1 MNQVDIL
8 WIGGGSLGLLY
19 AAKCTLA
26 GAGGHGLLV
35 RTKDQVH
42 RVMAQGLELM
52 EQDRRFT
59 AFLPCTDQ
67 AIEIEGCEWIALM
80 VKQAHLAEE
89 HFLEQVRLLST
100 RFPQANWAC
109 FQNGIGHMEQ
119 LSKWIPAQRLHYAV
133 STEGAK
139 RQGPATVEHTG
150 TGTTIIGGYG
160 TEETTQAQKKLM
172 KTMDAAGFDVQ
183 ASNQIKETV
192 WKKLLINAVINP
204 LTALWRVK
212 NGELLV
218 SDERLIAMRE
228 LFEESRLVAAHEG
241 VDIPP
246 SHWDQVLAVCRNTA
260 HNSSSMLQDILHG
273 RPTELEWINGSLLR
287 LGAKHGLLLPMTET
301 IVRRIRE
308 VEGQLGGQ
316 G

>member
-1 MNQVDIL
+1 MNQVNVL

-26 GAGGHGLLV
+26 GAGRHGLLV

-42 RVMAQGLELM
+42 KVRAQGLELM

-59 AFLPCTDQ
+59 AFLPCVNHPK
-67 AIEIEGCEWIALM
+67 EVSGCKWIALM
-80 VKQAHLAEE
+80 VKQAHFQEE
-89 HFLEQVRLLST
+89 RLIDQLRHLSS
-100 RFPQANWAC
+100 RFPEANWAC

-119 LSKWIPAQRLHYAV
+119 LSQWIPAERLHYAV
-133 STEGAK
+133 STEGA
-139 RQGPATVEHTG
+139 RRLGATAVEHTG
-150 TGTTIIGGYG
+150 RGTTLIGAIG
-160 TEETTQAQKKLM
+160 TADTAVAQKKLI
-172 KTMDAAGFDVQ
+172 KTLDAAGFDVQ

-212 NGELLV
+212 NGELL
-218 SDERLIAMRE
+218 DGEERRRAMRE
-228 LFEESRLVAAHEG
+228 LFDESRLVAAYEG

-246 SHWDQVLAVCRNTA
+246 SHWDQVLTVCRNTA
-260 HNSSSMLQDILHG
+260 NNHSSMLQDILHG
-273 RPTELEWINGSLLR
+273 RRTEMEWINGSLLR
-287 LGAKHGLLLPMTET
+287 LGAKHGLHLPMTES

-308 VEGQLGGQ
+308 VEGQLGG
-316 G
+316 